1 MDPQTIPLLK
11 KQKFVVDLSEDDF
24 RDRLVRPLFL
34 RKGFVHGA
42 ELCGPAEAGKDCF
55 FRVSAP
61 FGDDHIAVVQT
72 KTGNMNMGREPSKNV
87 EEAATQ
93 LRTAMASK
101 VNDMKSK
108 RKRRPNFGFLCAS
121 GRINEQ
127 AKTHIIDT
135 VQNPN
140 LTFLDIDDLIP
151 EVDKHFPEFWYGISP
166 DKLPYLRKLQEQ
178 LLTAN
183 DFASLTALIKSAD
196 YNSPVSD
203 TGFVPL
209 KLARTFLKPRN
220 VKGKITQEPEFEET
234 NVEEL
239 IKRPTRRYMIVGE
252 AGAGKT
258 TLLRRIAEILCRD
271 GLQGHDVL
279 VPVVLKAV
287 IVAASDTPLAEQILA
302 ATESFTVSGAAAFS
316 AAEIGDGKVCVLI
329 DALDEVGTK
338 ATFDRFAK
346 NLSHFDAQYP
356 ECKVI
361 ITARNYSYITS
372 AEVLTSYMRYNV
384 APIGV
389 SQATKIIKN
398 LGKKRLLERERMK
411 EVMRQLESIHGF
423 DLNPL
428 VVTVFAASSDSSRR
442 DIPSN
447 ITELFAKF
455 TEFMLGRWDTEKGL
469 SQQYEANLK
478 ALLLQRVA
486 YRMHEQ
492 KTVRLP
498 SSEFRAQIEHELQD
512 LGVKEAKVDVLLD
525 EILNRSTLLREG
537 DGFTEFRHLL
547 IQEYF
552 AGRAIPDKTTLA
564 KYSTDEW
571 WRRALVFY
579 FGSNPADESGL
590 RALCDRD
597 IASTP
602 VELFNLGVTLGLAAQ
617 ACYFVKIKPKTELI
631 EWAMHALASA
641 TSVLLDDDNNLQY
654 PLHVFIYLY
663 LVGRD
668 AVAAECSADIARKTA
683 PLPLSGDSTA
693 ELEEFWLIV
702 ALMESGH
709 VASAFER
716 IKRFKPSHLLPLLSL
731 HMGAFLIEK
740 IRGGTKEQ
748 KRMAKQIASHLQ
760 PIVGPLITKYLKEFK
775 SRLIEIQRGEVKE
788 LPDYDTEQVTLL

>member
-1 MDPQTIPLLK
+1 MT
-11 KQKFVVDLSEDDF
+11 EEDF

-55 FRVSAP
+55 FRMSAP
-61 FGDDHIAVVQT
+61 FGGDHITVVQT
-72 KTGNMNMGREPSKNV
+72 KIGNLNMGREPSKNV

-93 LRTAMASK
+93 LRTAMAAK
-101 VNDMKSK
+101 VNDTKMK
-108 RKRRPNFGFLCAS
+108 RKRRPNFGYLCTS

-127 AKTHIIDT
+127 AKTHILDT
-135 VQNPN
+135 VKNSN

-151 EVDKHFPEFWYGISP
+151 EVDYHFPEFWYGISP

-178 LLTAN
+178 LLTAS
-183 DFASLTALIKSAD
+183 DFASLTALIKSAE

-220 VKGKITQEPEFEET
+220 VSGKITREPEFEET

-239 IKRPTRRYMIVGE
+239 IKRPTRRYIIVGE

-258 TLLRRIAEILCRD
+258 TLLYRVAEILCRD
-271 GLQGHDVL
+271 GLQGHEVL
-279 VPVVLKAV
+279 IPVVLKAV
-287 IVAASDTPLAEQILA
+287 IVAASDKPLAEQILA
-302 ATESFTVSGAAAFS
+302 TTELFTVSGTAAFS
-316 AAEIGDGKVCVLI
+316 ATDIENGKVCVLI

-338 ATFDRFAK
+338 ATFASFEQKLKD
-346 NLSHFDAQYP
+346 FDAQYP

-361 ITARNYSYITS
+361 ITGRNYSYITT
-372 AEVLTSYMRYNV
+372 AKVLAGYMRYNV
-384 APIGV
+384 APIGL
-389 SQATKIIKN
+389 SEATKIIKN

-423 DLNPL
+423 ELNPL

-447 ITELFAKF
+447 ITELFSKF

-498 SSEFRAQIEHELQD
+498 SAEFRAQIEHELQD

-525 EILNRSTLLREG
+525 EILNRSTLLRDT

-552 AGRAIPDKTTLA
+552 AGRAIPDETTLS

-590 RALCDRD
+590 RALCNRE
-597 IASTP
+597 IAHTP
-602 VELFNLGVTLGLAAQ
+602 FDLFNLGVTLGLATQ
-617 ACYFVKIKPKTELI
+617 ACYFVKLKPKTELI
-631 EWAMHALASA
+631 EWAIRALASA
-641 TSVLLDDDNNLQY
+641 TSALLEDHEKFRY
-654 PLHVFIYLY
+654 PLHVFIYTY

-668 AVAAECSADIARKTA
+668 AVAADCSADIARETS
-683 PLPLSGDSTA
+683 PLPLGGDATA

-702 ALMESGH
+702 GLMESGH
-709 VASAFER
+709 VASALER
-716 IKRFKPSHLLPLLSL
+716 IKRFKPSHPLPLLSL
-731 HMGAFLIEK
+731 HMGAFLIERV
-740 IRGGTKEQ
+740 RGGTKEQ
-748 KRMAKQIASHLQ
+748 KRSAKHIVSQLQ
-760 PIVGPLITKYLKEFK
+760 AVVVPLVAKYLKEFK
-775 SRLIEIQRGEVKE
+775 SQLIEIQKGELKE
-788 LPDYDTEQVTLL
+788 LPAYDTEQATLL